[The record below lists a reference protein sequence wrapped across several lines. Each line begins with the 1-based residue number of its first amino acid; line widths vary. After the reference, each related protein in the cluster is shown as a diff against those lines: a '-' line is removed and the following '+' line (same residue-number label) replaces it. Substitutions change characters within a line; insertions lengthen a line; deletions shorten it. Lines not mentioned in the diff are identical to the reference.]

1 MPFPRPY
8 PGMDRGLTA
17 LVTLLD
23 NGGRPRIE
31 DLDLAGISANRRVRY
46 PRGRLAQRLTG
57 TIDPSVMVLG
67 GHAIVRDGSSLRLR
81 IYRPARADSP
91 APGIVFF
98 HGGGWVQGNVVNY
111 DPLCSTLA
119 AGVGAVVVSVDYRL
133 APEHRAPTATEDAID
148 ATAWVAER
156 AAEYGVDPARLALAG
171 DSAGGNLAALV
182 AQDLGARIRAQ
193 ALIYPAVDLTL
204 GSASIAEHAHAPV
217 LTRAGIDAFRQHYLG
232 GSGIAADD
240 PVVSPL
246 FGPLAGVAPALIQTA
261 DLDPIRDDGVRY
273 AEALAAAGVPVRHT
287 NYLRAPHGFASFA
300 GAYRDGAR
308 HRAELVGFLLTHLAP
323 AGAPEPSG
331 D

>member
-148 ATAWVAER
+148 GQAT
-156 AAEYGVDPARLALAG
+156 G
-171 DSAGGNLAALV
+171 
-182 AQDLGARIRAQ
+182 
-193 ALIYPAVDLTL
+193 
-204 GSASIAEHAHAPV
+204 
-217 LTRAGIDAFRQHYLG
+217 
-232 GSGIAADD
+232 
-240 PVVSPL
+240 
-246 FGPLAGVAPALIQTA
+246 
-261 DLDPIRDDGVRY
+261 
-273 AEALAAAGVPVRHT
+273 
-287 NYLRAPHGFASFA
+287 
-300 GAYRDGAR
+300 
-308 HRAELVGFLLTHLAP
+308 
-323 AGAPEPSG
+323 
-331 D
+331 